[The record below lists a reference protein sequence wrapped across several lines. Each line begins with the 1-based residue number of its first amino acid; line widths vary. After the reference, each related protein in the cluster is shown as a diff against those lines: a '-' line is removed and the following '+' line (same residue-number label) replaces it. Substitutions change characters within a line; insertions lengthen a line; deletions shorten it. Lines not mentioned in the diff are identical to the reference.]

1 MKIVASTACAQ
12 WQAFVD
18 GTVTSCAGRSA
29 AGFDS
34 TIVRIET
41 DAGLTGRGW
50 VCRWTRPHLP
60 TASCEHTD

>member
-1 MKIVASTACAQ
+1 MKSVAITAWAQ
-12 WQAFVD
+12 WQPFVD
-18 GTVTSCAGRSA
+18 GTYTCSGGRSA

-41 DAGLTGRGW
+41 DAGLTGQGW
-50 VCRWTRPHLP
+50 VCRWTRPHLA